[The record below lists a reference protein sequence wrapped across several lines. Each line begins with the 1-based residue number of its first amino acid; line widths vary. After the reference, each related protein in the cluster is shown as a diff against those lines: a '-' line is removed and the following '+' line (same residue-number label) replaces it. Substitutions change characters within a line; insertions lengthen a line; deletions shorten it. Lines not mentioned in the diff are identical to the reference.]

1 MSVSNRFIL
10 SFVCVMTRKRLFTMF
25 LHSALEE
32 KEKNETLMGTCFIR
46 WFIFGLFLGNLFSQH
61 LGWINAGV
69 FDLCCVEFYA
79 QLVRQIDDDF
89 NVDAR
94 HTVNQVHEMA
104 FRRDSDMFYVLL
116 DAILFGRKAVGV
128 KISLQPLV
136 LKKRF
141 RSNLVKSK
149 NSIAFLCQGFESLK
163 TLVLH

>member
-1 MSVSNRFIL
+1 
-10 SFVCVMTRKRLFTMF
+10 
-25 LHSALEE
+25 
-32 KEKNETLMGTCFIR
+32 
-46 WFIFGLFLGNLFSQH
+46 
-61 LGWINAGV
+61 
-69 FDLCCVEFYA
+69 
-79 QLVRQIDDDF
+79 
-89 NVDAR
+89 
-94 HTVNQVHEMA
+94 MA

-163 TLVLH
+163 TLVLY